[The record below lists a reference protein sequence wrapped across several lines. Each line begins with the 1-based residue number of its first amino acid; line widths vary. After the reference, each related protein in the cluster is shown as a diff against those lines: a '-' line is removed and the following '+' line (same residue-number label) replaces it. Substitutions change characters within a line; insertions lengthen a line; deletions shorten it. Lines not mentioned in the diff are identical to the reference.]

1 MVLCSLLFQV
11 TWDWVILGLTF
22 YTVVMVP
29 FNLAVYRTSY
39 TSTGD
44 ITFMVVDSI
53 VDIIFLIDIIFNF
66 HTSFVGSDG
75 AVIVDEAKIRSEF
88 SAQQTQGESSNF
100 SILPVKLGNY
110 LRSGFAIDVMAC
122 LPYDALNIFDMT
134 SEPPTH
140 DTLTLSTI
148 AGENVSDTLAAGI
161 EPVSSGTSYGNIF
174 SILKVSSSLFYL
186 AIFFRN

>member
-1 MVLCSLLFQV
+1 MIARTCAIILCAIPSLGLRPYFVAVVNSCKNRSFLLFQV

-88 SAQQTQGESSNF
+88 S
-100 SILPVKLGNY
+100 V
-110 LRSGFAIDVMAC
+110 
-122 LPYDALNIFDMT
+122 
-134 SEPPTH
+134 
-140 DTLTLSTI
+140 ST
-148 AGENVSDTLAAGI
+148 AN
-161 EPVSSGTSYGNIF
+161 
-174 SILKVSSSLFYL
+174 
-186 AIFFRN
+186 

>member
-1 MVLCSLLFQV
+1 MSSQHSKL
-11 TWDWVILGLTF
+11 
-22 YTVVMVP
+22 
-29 FNLAVYRTSY
+29 
-39 TSTGD
+39 
-44 ITFMVVDSI
+44 
-53 VDIIFLIDIIFNF
+53 
-66 HTSFVGSDG
+66 
-75 AVIVDEAKIRSEF
+75 
-88 SAQQTQGESSNF
+88 ESSNF
-100 SILPVKLGNY
+100 SILSVKLGNY

-174 SILKVSSSLFYL
+174 SILKVSSSHFFLPFFSPFFSKL
-186 AIFFRN
+186 A

>member
-1 MVLCSLLFQV
+1 MVNSLLFQV

-88 SAQQTQGESSNF
+88 SARKILGESSNF
-100 SILPVKLGNY
+100 SILSVKSGNY

-174 SILKVSSSLFYL
+174 SILKVSSSLFFLGL
-186 AIFFRN
+186 A

>member
-1 MVLCSLLFQV
+1 MKISNSVVLMSLLFQV

-75 AVIVDEAKIRSEF
+75 AVIVDEAKIRSELY
-88 SAQQTQGESSNF
+88 NF
-100 SILPVKLGNY
+100 IVIPVLLLY
-110 LRSGFAIDVMAC
+110 RQISVMTT
-122 LPYDALNIFDMT
+122 IF
-134 SEPPTH
+134 
-140 DTLTLSTI
+140 
-148 AGENVSDTLAAGI
+148 LA
-161 EPVSSGTSYGNIF
+161 
-174 SILKVSSSLFYL
+174 ILKIMAVS
-186 AIFFRN
+186 AIW

>member
-1 MVLCSLLFQV
+1 MAGPVVNSLLFQV

-88 SAQQTQGESSNF
+88 S
-100 SILPVKLGNY
+100 V
-110 LRSGFAIDVMAC
+110 
-122 LPYDALNIFDMT
+122 
-134 SEPPTH
+134 
-140 DTLTLSTI
+140 ST
-148 AGENVSDTLAAGI
+148 AN
-161 EPVSSGTSYGNIF
+161 
-174 SILKVSSSLFYL
+174 
-186 AIFFRN
+186 